1 MTIRDDGCGFD
12 PATALGHQDGH
23 LGLWVMSERARDTG
37 GALDVTTAPDAG
49 TTVTLR
55 LPL

>member
-1 MTIRDDGCGFD
+1 MTIRDGGRGFD

-23 LGLWVMSERARDTG
+23 LGLWVMGERARDAG
-37 GALDVTTAPDAG
+37 GALDVTTTPEAG